1 MKRLRLFLFLL
12 LAFSLTQV
20 NAQENKWKFG
30 FGLGASANTGNVNN
44 CNISNDATLKRNDS
58 IIALDFRYKLIFSAL
73 IDEHAGGKK
82 WETNNFEINGSV
94 KMDLFQYGKFS
105 PFLACEMLTNKFKGY
120 DFKVSGL
127 LGLKFRLFTKPD
139 VYDYSISAAVVYDW
153 TDFTDE
159 THLPHNNYRISIRPK
174 FRQKIANNLT
184 LHHQTFFQPSVLKF
198 SDFIFNS
205 KTRLETELTKK
216 LSLNLSFTYEYR
228 SEVPS
233 ENYKHSDILTEITLK
248 LKI

>member
-1 MKRLRLFLFLL
+1 MKRLRFFLFLL
-12 LAFSLTQV
+12 IAFSLTQV
-20 NAQENKWKFG
+20 NAQEDRWKFG
-30 FGLGASANTGNVNN
+30 FSLGASANTGNVNN
-44 CNISNDATLKRNDS
+44 CNISNDATVKRNDS
-58 IIALDFRYKLIFSAL
+58 IVAFDLRYKLIFSAL
-73 IDEHAGGKK
+73 IDEHDWEHG

-94 KMDLFQYGKFS
+94 KMDLFQYGKYS

-120 DFKVSGL
+120 DLKVSGL
-127 LGLKFRLFTKPD
+127 LGLKFRLFTKPS
-139 VYDYSISAAVVYDW
+139 VYDYSISGALVYDW

-174 FRQKIANNLT
+174 FRQKIVSNLT
-184 LHHQTFFQPSVLKF
+184 LHHQTFYQPSVLKF
-198 SDFIFNS
+198 SDFIIQS
-205 KTRLETELTKK
+205 TTRLETQLTKK
-216 LSLNLSFTYEYR
+216 LFLNLSFTYEYR